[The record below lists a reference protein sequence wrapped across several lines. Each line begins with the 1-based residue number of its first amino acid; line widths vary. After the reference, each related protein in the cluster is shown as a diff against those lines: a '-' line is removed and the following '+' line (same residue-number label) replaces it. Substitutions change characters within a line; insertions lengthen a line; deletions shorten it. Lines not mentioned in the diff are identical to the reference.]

1 MARDP
6 SKDALLKEAL
16 ARFKVASDAEADQRE
31 REVEDLKFV
40 DFEQQ
45 WPDDVK
51 NARAGSTQ
59 GIGGLPPVPPRPC
72 LTINKLRVPVE
83 QISTEARQARL
94 SLQFSPKGSGA
105 TRETAEAFEDIARGI
120 QVESRAHLARQWA
133 FERAIKCGRGFYRI
147 LTEYANDG
155 DFDQD
160 IVYKRIL
167 NQAAVYLD
175 PAATEPD
182 WSDGEWAFVVEDM
195 PLDRY
200 QRLFPNSK
208 LAGMA
213 DDPGTFQSIGD
224 DQPDWVSSSE
234 TGAKVVR
241 VAEYFHVE
249 YEKTQIGVYT
259 MPDGSE
265 RTLDADSV
273 PEGAQPVLDGDT
285 QAPLV
290 RDVTK
295 RRVKWCKVNAVEVL
309 ERQDWPG
316 RYIPIV
322 PVIAAESNA
331 NGERRWTGI
340 VRPAMDAQRSY
351 NYMASAEA
359 ESVGLAPRAPF
370 IGYMET
376 VEPYLAW
383 WSQANTRNFPVLPIA
398 AVRGPN
404 GETLPPPQR
413 SVVEPAIQAIV
424 IAKQGADG
432 DIKATTGRWDASLGA
447 MTPSERSGKAILA
460 LQKQAEQGSSGWL
473 DNLASMSM
481 VYEGKILRDL
491 IPKVYGRPGRV
502 IAAIGADE
510 RQRAVMVNAPFTMQ
524 NGQPQAA
531 PPGTPGAKFY
541 DLQAGEYSV
550 AVTIGKSFTT
560 RREEA
565 VAMMGQLA
573 EAVPQMV
580 PAYADVWV
588 ENMDFPGARQIADR
602 LKKQLP
608 PQLQEDDKT
617 QPIPPQ
623 LQQQM
628 QQAQQMIEM
637 LSKELDAKND
647 LIEKEQAR
655 IEADLE
661 KARLDSQT
669 KLEIASLQSQT
680 QLELEKMKAEATS
693 MQATLDV
700 QKAELTY
707 LQTYNQMQLEQAHAR
722 EMKQID
728 VDAAREQSAQEA
740 AQQQML
746 AGQQGQQQM
755 ALQGAKGEQSLL
767 QQQMAGDQSLQQQ
780 QMAQQAQ
787 ETE

>member
-1 MARDP
+1 MAKDQ
-6 SKDALLKEAL
+6 SKDALLREAL
-16 ARFKVASDAEADQRE
+16 ARFKVAADAEADQRE

-40 DFEQQ
+40 DFEEQ

-94 SLQFSPKGSGA
+94 TLQFAPKGSGA
-105 TRETAEAFEDIARGI
+105 TRDTAEAFEDIVRGI

-133 FERAIKCGRGFYRI
+133 FDRAIKCGRGFYRI

-167 NQAAVYLD
+167 NQSCVYLD

-182 WSDGEWAFVVEDM
+182 WSDGEWAFVVEDI
-195 PLDRY
+195 PIERY
-200 QRLFPNSK
+200 KRLFPESK
-208 LAGMA
+208 LAEVA
-213 DDPGTFQSIGD
+213 DTPGELSSIGD
-224 DQPDWVSSSE
+224 AQPGWVTSTES
-234 TGAKVVR
+234 GAHVVR

-249 YEKTQIGVYT
+249 YEKATIGLYT
-259 MPDGSE
+259 LPDGTE
-265 RTLDADSV
+265 RTLDQEDV
-273 PEGAQPVLDGDT
+273 PEGAQPVIDGET
-285 QAPLV
+285 QAPLT
-290 RDVTK
+290 REVTK
-295 RRVKWCKVNAVEVL
+295 RRVKWCKLNAVEVL

-491 IPKVYGRPGRV
+491 IPRIYNRPGRV
-502 IAAIGADE
+502 IAAVGADD
-510 RQRAVMVNAPFTMQ
+510 RRRAVMVNTPFVQQ
-524 NGQPQAA
+524 NGQPQ
-531 PPGTPGAKFY
+531 PVPQGTPGAKFY

-588 ENMDFPGARQIADR
+588 EQMDFPGARQIADR

-608 PQLQEDDKT
+608 PQLQDDD
-617 QPIPPQ
+617 QGQQIPPQ
-623 LQQQM
+623 LQQKM

-637 LSKELDAKND
+637 LTQELNAKND

-655 IEADLE
+655 IDADLE
-661 KARLDSQT
+661 KARLDNQT

-680 QLELEKMKAEATS
+680 QLELEKMKAEAAT
-693 MQATLDV
+693 MQAQIDV
-700 QKAELTY
+700 QKAELTF
-707 LQTYNQMQLEQAHAR
+707 LQQYNQMQLEQSHAR
-722 EMKQID
+722 EMKAIE
-728 VDAAREQSAQEA
+728 VDAASALAAQEA
-740 AQQQML
+740 AQQQAL
-746 AGQQGQQQM
+746 AAQGGAQQM
-755 ALQGAKGEQSLL
+755 ALQGAKGDQALL
-767 QQQMAGDQSLQQQ
+767 QQQIAGEQA
-780 QMAQQAQ
+780 MQQAQ
-787 ETE
+787 MSRPETAE